1 MLYPNLFAYLNDHS
15 GEEDRVIEG
24 RDRAIITTHSTTL
37 EIPFP
42 YLKPTDVFPP
52 DNQLQTTISLT
63 DDNISLTVT
72 DEVLDIATLED
83 EREIPHWEE
92 RLGERLDDQNALL
105 IAVFNQIFNQ
115 ITTEFHSPKED
126 GNYLLIQLPIAL
138 ANFNPENAKLPLVVS
153 LERRYQLTHNLR
165 LISTKLR
172 HQLRRKPEMMSVGKI
187 QEMDEY
193 CLRDYVRKPGKT
205 AAEKAGS
212 KQQLMGIKREENYN
226 TPENKFLVYC
236 CRLLHLNCR
245 QYRET
250 GNTQY
255 QEEVGKIQ
263 RSIDGF
269 YQLPQVKTIQT
280 QQYHFTKPNYV
291 LQQNPIYRRFYQ
303 GYLDYIEKRYLT
315 QKIWS
320 YRQRLF
326 SDWVGVSLLAT
337 LTHFSGSYVSP
348 LGSLPVSKT
357 PEYGEYLSKSNP
369 DPIIIFLRD
378 RVYQFQL
385 RKPTTGETHCDW
397 ILTVTVNWLDS
408 ETIEDQHLKIWN
420 FWYLPSE
427 ETRQEAE
434 IYFQTETGIVF
445 FLESPPDDN
454 LDIYPSWLQQLP
466 HPLTEDGLT
475 HIRKTLARIIEQ
487 WINMT
492 FGKNSS
498 QPLIKSGKERD

>member
-1 MLYPNLFAYLNDHS
+1 MLYPNLFAYLNHHS
-15 GEEDRVIEG
+15 CEEDRVIEG
-24 RDRAIITTHSTTL
+24 RDRALLTTHSQTV

-42 YLKPTDVFPP
+42 HLKPTDVSSPN
-52 DNQLQTTISLT
+52 NQLQTTISLT

-72 DEVLDIATLED
+72 DEVLDIATIED
-83 EREIPHWEE
+83 ESDIPHWEE
-92 RLGERLDDQNALL
+92 TLGRRLDDQNNLL
-105 IAVFNQIFNQ
+105 IAVFNHVFSQ
-115 ITTEFHSPKED
+115 ITTQSDSPPKKER
-126 GNYLLIQLPIAL
+126 NYLLIQLSPAL
-138 ANFNPENAKLPLVVS
+138 ENLNLEEAKLPLVVS
-153 LERRYQLTHNLR
+153 LERQYKLTHNLR

-172 HQLRRKPEMMSVGKI
+172 HQLRRKPEMMSVGKL

-212 KQQLMGIKREENYN
+212 KQQLMGIKREEDYN

-236 CRLLHLNCR
+236 CRLLHLSCR

-255 QEEVGKIQ
+255 QEEVVKIQ
-263 RSIDGF
+263 RSIDWF
-269 YQLPQVKTIQT
+269 YQLPEVKTIQT

-291 LQQNPIYRRFYQ
+291 LQQNPIYRQFYQ
-303 GYLDYIEKRYLT
+303 GYLDYLQKRYLT

-320 YRQRLF
+320 YRQRLL

-357 PEYGEYLSKSNP
+357 PEYGEYLNRENP

-385 RKPTTGETHCDW
+385 RKPTTEETLCDW
-397 ILTVTVNWLDS
+397 LLTVTVNWLDS
-408 ETIEDQHLKIWN
+408 ETVEDQQLKIWN

-434 IYFQTETGIVF
+434 TYFQTETGIVF
-445 FLESPPDDN
+445 FLESPPDEN
-454 LDIYPSWLQQLP
+454 LDIDPFWLKQLP

-475 HIRKTLARIIEQ
+475 NIRHTLAGVIEQ
-487 WINMT
+487 WINNN
-492 FGKNSS
+492 FGNNS
-498 QPLIKSGKERD
+498 

>member
-1 MLYPNLFAYLNDHS
+1 MLYPNLFAYLNDRS
-15 GEEDRVIEG
+15 VEKDRVIEG
-24 RDRAIITTHSTTL
+24 RDRAILINNSTPI
-37 EIPFP
+37 EINFP
-42 YLKPTDVFPP
+42 YLKPADVFPP
-52 DNQLQTTISLT
+52 DYQLQKNISLT

-72 DEVLDIATLED
+72 DEVLDITTIKD
-83 EREIPHWEE
+83 ETDIPHWEE
-92 RLGERLDDQNALL
+92 RLGRRLDHQNNLL
-105 IAVFNQIFNQ
+105 IAVFNHVFSQ
-115 ITTEFHSPKED
+115 ITTQSYSPKEE

-138 ANFNPENAKLPLVVS
+138 ENLDLEDAKLPLVVS
-153 LERRYQLTHNLR
+153 LERQYQLTHNLR
-165 LISTKLR
+165 LISKKLR

-212 KQQLMGIKREENYN
+212 KQQLMGIKREEDYK
-226 TPENKFLVYC
+226 TPENKFLVYW
-236 CRLLHLNCR
+236 CRLLHRNCR
-245 QYRET
+245 QYRDT

-291 LQQNPIYRRFYQ
+291 LQQNPIYRSFYQ
-303 GYLDYIEKRYLT
+303 GYLDYLQKRNLT

-348 LGSLPVSKT
+348 LGSLSVSKT
-357 PEYGEYLSKSNP
+357 PEYGEYLNRENP
-369 DPIIIFLRD
+369 DPIMIFLRD

-385 RKPTTGETHCDW
+385 RKLTIQETCCDCL
-397 ILTVTVNWLDS
+397 LTVTVNWLDS
-408 ETIEDQHLKIWN
+408 DTVESQHLKIWN

-434 IYFQTETGIVF
+434 TYFDTETGIVF
-445 FLESPPDDN
+445 FLESPPDEN
-454 LDIYPSWLQQLP
+454 LNIYPSWLKQLP

-475 HIRKTLARIIEQ
+475 NIRQTLAGVIKE
-487 WINMT
+487 WINNN
-492 FGKNSS
+492 FGNNS
-498 QPLIKSGKERD
+498 

>member
-1 MLYPNLFAYLNDHS
+1 MLYPNLFAYLNDNFC
-15 GEEDRVIEG
+15 EEDRVIEG
-24 RDRAIITTHSTTL
+24 RDRAILTTHSKIV

-42 YLKPTDVFPP
+42 NLKPTDVSPP
-52 DNQLQTTISLT
+52 DHQLQNNISLT
-63 DDNISLTVT
+63 DDNIFLTVT

-83 EREIPHWEE
+83 ESDIPHWEE
-92 RLGERLDDQNALL
+92 TLGRRLDDQNNLL
-105 IAVFNQIFNQ
+105 IAVFNHVFSQ
-115 ITTEFHSPKED
+115 ITTQSDSPQKE
-126 GNYLLIQLPIAL
+126 GNYLLIQLSPAL
-138 ANFNPENAKLPLVVS
+138 ENLNLEDAKLPLVVS
-153 LERRYQLTHNLR
+153 LERQYQLTHNLR

-172 HQLRRKPEMMSVGKI
+172 HQLRRKPEMMSVGKL

-212 KQQLMGIKREENYN
+212 KQQLMGIKREEDYN

-263 RSIDGF
+263 RCIDWF
-269 YQLPQVKTIQT
+269 YQLPEVKTIQT
-280 QQYHFTKPNYV
+280 QQYHFIKPNYV
-291 LQQNPIYRRFYQ
+291 LQQNPIYRQFYQ
-303 GYLDYIEKRYLT
+303 GYLDYLQKRYLT

-320 YRQRLF
+320 YRQRLLN
-326 SDWVGVSLLAT
+326 DWVGVSLLAT

-357 PEYGEYLSKSNP
+357 PEYGKYLNRENP
-369 DPIIIFLRD
+369 DPIMIFLRD

-385 RKPTTGETHCDW
+385 RKRTTEETFCDW
-397 ILTVTVNWLDS
+397 LLTVTVNWLDS
-408 ETIEDQHLKIWN
+408 DTVETQHLKIWN

-434 IYFQTETGIVF
+434 TYFRSYFRRETGIVF
-445 FLESPPDDN
+445 FLESPPDEN
-454 LDIYPSWLQQLP
+454 LDIDPSWLQQLP

-475 HIRKTLARIIEQ
+475 NIRHTLAGVIEQ
-487 WINMT
+487 WINKN
-492 FGKNSS
+492 FGNNS
-498 QPLIKSGKERD
+498 